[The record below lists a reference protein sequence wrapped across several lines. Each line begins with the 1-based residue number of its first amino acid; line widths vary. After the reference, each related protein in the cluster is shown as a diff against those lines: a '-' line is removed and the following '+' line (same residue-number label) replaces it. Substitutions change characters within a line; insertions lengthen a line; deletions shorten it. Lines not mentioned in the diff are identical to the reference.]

1 MNTEAFIKTLANK
14 PPEILAQKR
23 TSAMFLHICLPLLLI
38 IISSLTIV
46 IIEKRHISLQY
57 KVIGV
62 NDVVL
67 MGSNMLD
74 KPTLEKVIVDYA
86 QQSKKT
92 ALKTIDKSKQV
103 VTLGLTLELLTTW
116 LGLGILYVG
125 ILTKFYLVN
134 YLNTIKPHNNPHY
147 GSKLGS

>member
-1 MNTEAFIKTLANK
+1 M
-14 PPEILAQKR
+14 
-23 TSAMFLHICLPLLLI
+23 
-38 IISSLTIV
+38 
-46 IIEKRHISLQY
+46 
-57 KVIGV
+57 GV

-67 MGSNMLD
+67 MSSNMLD

-103 VTLGLTLELLTTW
+103 VTLGLTLGLLTTW
-116 LGLGILYVG
+116 LGLGILYIG
-125 ILTKFYLVN
+125 ILDKFYLVN
-134 YLNTIKPHNNPHY
+134 YINTMKPRNNNHY